1 MKNKVQE
8 EGPKLLG
15 AGRSK
20 DNQVV
25 VVLQGLP
32 SDIDSEVEMVRTSL
46 KNGADK
52 GGG

>member
-32 SDIDSEVEMVRTSL
+32 SDIDGEMVRTSL

>member
-1 MKNKVQE
+1 MLEKCVLSFVTYQYILFNK
-8 EGPKLLG
+8 
-15 AGRSK
+15 RIIY
-20 DNQVV
+20 
-25 VVLQGLP
+25 VLQGLP